1 MALIIKAQPLRQS
14 QNVWAAL
21 IALVQAE
28 VLPRG
33 MNLPAN
39 GIIRG
44 VDLLYVGTV
53 YWGGSVSTPPTG
65 RLILSSIFLADFP
78 QMGLSGS
85 DFREQITKIRE
96 RISLI
101 CTPFCAVDLLSH

>member
-44 VDLLYVGTV
+44 VDLLSVGTV
-53 YWGGSVSTPPTG
+53 CWY
-65 RLILSSIFLADFP
+65 
-78 QMGLSGS
+78 
-85 DFREQITKIRE
+85 
-96 RISLI
+96 
-101 CTPFCAVDLLSH
+101 CLLSRTDYDTADWTIDSPVNFSQ